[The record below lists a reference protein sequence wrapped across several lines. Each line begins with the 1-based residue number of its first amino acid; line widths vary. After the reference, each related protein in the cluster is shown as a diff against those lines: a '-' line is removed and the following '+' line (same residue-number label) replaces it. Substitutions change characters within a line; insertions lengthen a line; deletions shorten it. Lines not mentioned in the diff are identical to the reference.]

1 MIHLGMAK
9 SLHLG
14 VGGWRWTRWRAAA
27 CVLQVDN
34 ALMAEY
40 QDELLVMSQ
49 LQHENIVRFLGASM
63 TPPHLCFVMELCDA
77 SLFAMLHEQRAAFTT
92 YERVQVA
99 CDVAAAMHY
108 LHTREVSG
116 RP

>member
-1 MIHLGMAK
+1 M
-9 SLHLG
+9 
-14 VGGWRWTRWRAAA
+14 
-27 CVLQVDN
+27 QVDN

>member
-1 MIHLGMAK
+1 MAK

-14 VGGWRWTRWRAAA
+14 VGGWRWTRWRAA

-77 SLFAMLHEQRAAFTT
+77 SLFAMLHEQRAAFTL

>member
-1 MIHLGMAK
+1 MIPSPVL
-9 SLHLG
+9 SLVKVYNQWFSHIIFDTLPKLAF
-14 VGGWRWTRWRAAA
+14 VCPFLMQHTR
-27 CVLQVDN
+27 VLV
-34 ALMAEY
+34 
-40 QDELLVMSQ
+40 LVMSQ

-116 RP
+116 RA

>member
-1 MIHLGMAK
+1 MDAL
-9 SLHLG
+9 
-14 VGGWRWTRWRAAA
+14 VGGVR
-27 CVLQVDN
+27 VQVDD

-40 QDELLVMSQ
+40 LDELLVMSQ
-49 LQHENIVRFLGASM
+49 LQHENIVSFLGASM
-63 TPPHLCFVMELCDA
+63 TPPHLCFVMELCNA

-99 CDVAAAMHY
+99 CDVAAAMNY

-116 RP
+116 RA